1 MNVVEGIADVRRA
14 RALLAEPLGLVPTM
28 GFLHAGH
35 LSLVRRAKDECR
47 SVAVS
52 IFVNP
57 SQFGPSEDLAAYPRD
72 LPRDLASLE
81 AAGVDLVWTPSPS
94 TMYPPGYQTWV
105 TVDHVSQG
113 LEGERRP
120 GHFRGVATV
129 VTKLFHVLQPANAY
143 FGQKDAQQVA
153 VIRRMTFDLDLPV
166 DIVVCPTVREAD
178 GLAMSSRNTYLNPEE
193 RRAATVLHR
202 ALQAGRLAHADGER
216 DPEALRQVMRAV
228 LAKEPLANV
237 QYVSAADPETLQ
249 ELQASADRALL
260 SMAVFIGNTRLID
273 NLMVGDG
280 PADIAGKG
288 V

>member
-1 MNVVEGIADVRRA
+1 
-14 RALLAEPLGLVPTM
+14 
-28 GFLHAGH
+28 
-35 LSLVRRAKDECR
+35 
-47 SVAVS
+47 
-52 IFVNP
+52 
-57 SQFGPSEDLAAYPRD
+57 
-72 LPRDLASLE
+72 
-81 AAGVDLVWTPSPS
+81 
-94 TMYPPGYQTWV
+94 
-105 TVDHVSQG
+105 
-113 LEGERRP
+113 
-120 GHFRGVATV
+120 VATV